1 MSLNCTL
8 DSGFVLSCN
17 TIGGIQKVW
26 LGTWSA
32 DATYAYDAN
41 NVVTGVTS
49 ATTVY
54 AIEQDL
60 EFAGLTQ
67 TGNFSRENGT
77 VFYQSD
83 LALKFVHL
91 DADLRNLINALGRAP
106 LYAVVQSNSGE
117 YFILGVESS
126 GRATAGDSSLGTL
139 LGDLNGST
147 LTLTWKSANG
157 AFLING
163 SLVGTSIT
171 IG

>member
-8 DSGFVLSCN
+8 DQGFVLGCN
-17 TIGGIQKVW
+17 TIGGVEKVW

-32 DATYAYDAN
+32 DATYAYNAS

-54 AIEQDL
+54 EMEGDIE
-60 EFAGLTQ
+60 FFGLTQ

-83 LALKFVHL
+83 LALKFTHL
-91 DADLRNLINALGRAP
+91 DSQLRNLINALGRAP
-106 LYAVVQSNSGE
+106 LYAVVKSNSGE

-139 LGDLNGST
+139 LGDMNGAT
-147 LTLTWKSANG
+147 LTITWKSANG

-163 SLVGTSIT
+163 SLVGTAIT
-171 IG
+171 VG